1 MKKFEFNPGQSF
13 VGILAAVV
21 LGILLAFYS
30 LILLWPQGNPYDSVK
45 VTIPKGASLK
55 EVSTTLQDYNIIRNE
70 RSFLLAVKTLG
81 YEKDM
86 PAGRFKLL
94 KASTNF
100 DIIDQLVNGIQVNK
114 RVTILEG
121 WTIDIIADE
130 LHDKIGIDKDEFKS
144 ACTNELL
151 LWKWGISEKSVEGY
165 LFPNTYLFSEE
176 EDVQDPLI
184 PLAYIEETPLTHM
197 ADHLKE
203 RFQISSWEDAV
214 ELSKSQRD
222 RGSGMSSYRNTTKR
236 ITDSVAIYLPPNV
249 TDSTTAAYTG
259 AATGVVGAAAAGA
272 FGVVKDMANKDYEKA
287 AKGKGFLMVS
297 ATPLTRSSYHAGDD
311 FSKLKKNILYLSKRG
326 KKQSARDFA
335 FNDLIFLGDSQII
348 DLFAEIFPQRN
359 KYSIDDAYHQ
369 ARLARILREGEY
381 DYKTNE
387 VKLWDYKYEQIRD
400 IEENRKVS

>member
-86 PAGRFKLL
+86 PAGRFKLV

-100 DIIDQLVNGIQVNK
+100 DIIDQLVNGMQVNK

-121 WTIDIIADE
+121 WTIDVIAKE
-130 LHDKIGIDKDEFKS
+130 LHDKIGIDQDEFKS

-151 LWKWGISEKSVEGY
+151 LWKWGISEKTVEGY

-176 EDVQDPLI
+176 EDVQDIIGRMINEYKQRITLEFRDRMQELGMEEKEI
-184 PLAYIEETPLTHM
+184 ITLASIIEGE
-197 ADHLKE
+197 AIYDKE
-203 RFQISSWEDAV
+203 RAIISGVYHNRLNIGMRLQADPTIQYIIDDSPRRLLNKD
-214 ELSKSQRD
+214 LKIKSP
-222 RGSGMSSYRNTTKR
+222 YNTYLNKG
-236 ITDSVAIYLPPNV
+236 LPPGPINNPGIE
-249 TDSTTAAYTG
+249 SI
-259 AATGVVGAAAAGA
+259 
-272 FGVVKDMANKDYEKA
+272 KA
-287 AKGKGFLMVS
+287 ALYPAETDYIYFVARGDG
-297 ATPLTRSSYHAGDD
+297 YHT
-311 FSKLKKNILYLSKRG
+311 FSRTKEEHNIAKRKFQKIRRQLKKQQA
-326 KKQSARDFA
+326 KKDNA
-335 FNDLIFLGDSQII
+335 
-348 DLFAEIFPQRN
+348 
-359 KYSIDDAYHQ
+359 
-369 ARLARILREGEY
+369 
-381 DYKTNE
+381 
-387 VKLWDYKYEQIRD
+387 
-400 IEENRKVS
+400 

>member
-86 PAGRFKLL
+86 PAGRFKLI

-121 WTIDIIADE
+121 WTIDVIAEE
-130 LHDKIGIDKDEFKS
+130 LHDKIGIDQDEFKS

-151 LWKWGISEKSVEGY
+151 LWKWGISEKTVEGY

-176 EDVQDPLI
+176 EDVQDIIGRMINEYKQRITLEFRDRMQELGMEEKEI
-184 PLAYIEETPLTHM
+184 ITLASIIEGE
-197 ADHLKE
+197 AIYDKE
-203 RFQISSWEDAV
+203 RAIISGVYHNRLNIGMRLQADPTIQYIINDSPRRLLNKD
-214 ELSKSQRD
+214 LKIKSP
-222 RGSGMSSYRNTTKR
+222 YNTYLNKG
-236 ITDSVAIYLPPNV
+236 LPPGPINNPGIE
-249 TDSTTAAYTG
+249 SI
-259 AATGVVGAAAAGA
+259 
-272 FGVVKDMANKDYEKA
+272 KA
-287 AKGKGFLMVS
+287 ALYPAETDYIYFVARGDGFH
-297 ATPLTRSSYHAGDD
+297 T
-311 FSKLKKNILYLSKRG
+311 FSRTKEEHNIAKRKFQKIRRQLKKQQAKRG
-326 KKQSARDFA
+326 
-335 FNDLIFLGDSQII
+335 N
-348 DLFAEIFPQRN
+348 
-359 KYSIDDAYHQ
+359 
-369 ARLARILREGEY
+369 
-381 DYKTNE
+381 T
-387 VKLWDYKYEQIRD
+387 
-400 IEENRKVS
+400 

>member
-86 PAGRFKLL
+86 PAGRFKLV

-121 WTIDIIADE
+121 WTIDVIAEE
-130 LHDKIGIDKDEFKS
+130 LHDKIGIDQDEFKS

-151 LWKWGISEKSVEGY
+151 LWKWGISEKTVEGY

-176 EDVQDPLI
+176 EDVQDIIGRMINEYKQRITLEFRDRMQELGMEEKEI
-184 PLAYIEETPLTHM
+184 ITLASIIEGE
-197 ADHLKE
+197 AIYDKE
-203 RFQISSWEDAV
+203 RAVISGVYHNRLNIGMRLQADPTIQYIIDDSPRRLLNKD
-214 ELSKSQRD
+214 LKIKSP
-222 RGSGMSSYRNTTKR
+222 YNTYLNKG
-236 ITDSVAIYLPPNV
+236 LPPGPINNPGIE
-249 TDSTTAAYTG
+249 SI
-259 AATGVVGAAAAGA
+259 
-272 FGVVKDMANKDYEKA
+272 KA
-287 AKGKGFLMVS
+287 ALYPAETDYIYFVARGDG
-297 ATPLTRSSYHAGDD
+297 YHT
-311 FSKLKKNILYLSKRG
+311 FSRTKEEHNIAKRKFQKIRRQLKKQQA
-326 KKQSARDFA
+326 KKD
-335 FNDLIFLGDSQII
+335 N
-348 DLFAEIFPQRN
+348 
-359 KYSIDDAYHQ
+359 
-369 ARLARILREGEY
+369 
-381 DYKTNE
+381 T
-387 VKLWDYKYEQIRD
+387 
-400 IEENRKVS
+400 

>member
-86 PAGRFKLL
+86 PAGRFKLV

-121 WTIDIIADE
+121 WTIDVIAEE
-130 LHDKIGIDKDEFKS
+130 LHDKIGINQDEFKS

-151 LWKWGISEKSVEGY
+151 LWKWGISEKTVEGY

-176 EDVQDPLI
+176 EDVQDIIGRMINEYRQRITLEFRDRMQELGMEEKEI
-184 PLAYIEETPLTHM
+184 ITLASIIEGE
-197 ADHLKE
+197 AIYDKE
-203 RFQISSWEDAV
+203 RAVISGVYHNRLNIGMRLQADPTIQYIINDSPRRLLNKD
-214 ELSKSQRD
+214 LKIKSP
-222 RGSGMSSYRNTTKR
+222 YNTYLNKG
-236 ITDSVAIYLPPNV
+236 LPPGPINNPGIE
-249 TDSTTAAYTG
+249 SI
-259 AATGVVGAAAAGA
+259 
-272 FGVVKDMANKDYEKA
+272 KA
-287 AKGKGFLMVS
+287 ALYPAKTDYIYFVARGDG
-297 ATPLTRSSYHAGDD
+297 YHT
-311 FSKLKKNILYLSKRG
+311 FSRTKEEHNIAKKKFQKIRRQLKKQQA
-326 KKQSARDFA
+326 KKD
-335 FNDLIFLGDSQII
+335 N
-348 DLFAEIFPQRN
+348 
-359 KYSIDDAYHQ
+359 
-369 ARLARILREGEY
+369 
-381 DYKTNE
+381 T
-387 VKLWDYKYEQIRD
+387 
-400 IEENRKVS
+400 

>member
-86 PAGRFKLL
+86 PAGRFKLI

-121 WTIDIIADE
+121 WTIDVIAEE
-130 LHDKIGIDKDEFKS
+130 LHDKIGIDQDEFKS

-151 LWKWGISEKSVEGY
+151 LWKWGISEKTVEGY

-176 EDVQDPLI
+176 EDVQDIIGRMINEYKQRITLEFRDRMQELGMEEKEI
-184 PLAYIEETPLTHM
+184 ITLASIIEGE
-197 ADHLKE
+197 AIYDKE
-203 RFQISSWEDAV
+203 RAIISGVYHNRLNIGMRLQADPTIQYIINDSPRRLLNKD
-214 ELSKSQRD
+214 LKIKSP
-222 RGSGMSSYRNTTKR
+222 YNTYLNKG
-236 ITDSVAIYLPPNV
+236 LPPGPINNPGIE
-249 TDSTTAAYTG
+249 SI
-259 AATGVVGAAAAGA
+259 
-272 FGVVKDMANKDYEKA
+272 KA
-287 AKGKGFLMVS
+287 ALYPAETDYIYFVARGDGFH
-297 ATPLTRSSYHAGDD
+297 T
-311 FSKLKKNILYLSKRG
+311 FSRTKEEHNIAKRKFQKIRRQLKKQQA
-326 KKQSARDFA
+326 KKD
-335 FNDLIFLGDSQII
+335 N
-348 DLFAEIFPQRN
+348 
-359 KYSIDDAYHQ
+359 
-369 ARLARILREGEY
+369 
-381 DYKTNE
+381 T
-387 VKLWDYKYEQIRD
+387 
-400 IEENRKVS
+400 

>member
-86 PAGRFKLL
+86 PAGRFKLV

-121 WTIDIIADE
+121 WTIDVIAKE
-130 LHDKIGIDKDEFKS
+130 LHDKIGIDQDEFKS

-151 LWKWGISEKSVEGY
+151 LWKWGISEKTVEGY

-176 EDVQDPLI
+176 EDVQDIIGRMINEYKQRITLEFRDRMQELGMEEKEI
-184 PLAYIEETPLTHM
+184 ITLASIIEGE
-197 ADHLKE
+197 AIYDKE
-203 RFQISSWEDAV
+203 RAVISGVYHNRLNIGMRLQADPTIQYIINDSPRRLLNKD
-214 ELSKSQRD
+214 LKIKSP
-222 RGSGMSSYRNTTKR
+222 YNTYLNKG
-236 ITDSVAIYLPPNV
+236 LPPGPINNPGIE
-249 TDSTTAAYTG
+249 SI
-259 AATGVVGAAAAGA
+259 
-272 FGVVKDMANKDYEKA
+272 KA
-287 AKGKGFLMVS
+287 ALYPAETDYIYFVARGDG
-297 ATPLTRSSYHAGDD
+297 YHT
-311 FSKLKKNILYLSKRG
+311 FSRTKEEHNIAKRKFQKIRRQLKKQQA
-326 KKQSARDFA
+326 KKD
-335 FNDLIFLGDSQII
+335 N
-348 DLFAEIFPQRN
+348 
-359 KYSIDDAYHQ
+359 
-369 ARLARILREGEY
+369 
-381 DYKTNE
+381 T
-387 VKLWDYKYEQIRD
+387 
-400 IEENRKVS
+400 

>member
-86 PAGRFKLL
+86 PAGRFKLV

-121 WTIDIIADE
+121 WTIDVIAEE
-130 LHDKIGIDKDEFKS
+130 LYDKIGIDQDEFKS

-151 LWKWGISEKSVEGY
+151 LWKWGISEKTVEGY

-176 EDVQDPLI
+176 EDVQDIIGRMINEYKQRITLEFRDRMQELGMEEKEI
-184 PLAYIEETPLTHM
+184 ITLASIIEGE
-197 ADHLKE
+197 AIYDKE
-203 RFQISSWEDAV
+203 RAIISGVYHNRLNIGMRLQADPTIQYIIDDSPRRLLNKD
-214 ELSKSQRD
+214 LKIKSP
-222 RGSGMSSYRNTTKR
+222 YNTYLNKG
-236 ITDSVAIYLPPNV
+236 LPPGPINNPGIE
-249 TDSTTAAYTG
+249 SI
-259 AATGVVGAAAAGA
+259 
-272 FGVVKDMANKDYEKA
+272 KA
-287 AKGKGFLMVS
+287 ALYPAETDYIYFVAKGDG
-297 ATPLTRSSYHAGDD
+297 YHT
-311 FSKLKKNILYLSKRG
+311 FSRTKEEHNIAKKKFQKIRRELKKQK
-326 KKQSARDFA
+326 
-335 FNDLIFLGDSQII
+335 
-348 DLFAEIFPQRN
+348 
-359 KYSIDDAYHQ
+359 SIK
-369 ARLARILREGEY
+369 GN
-381 DYKTNE
+381 T
-387 VKLWDYKYEQIRD
+387 
-400 IEENRKVS
+400 

>member
-86 PAGRFKLL
+86 PAGRFKLV

-121 WTIDIIADE
+121 WTINVIAKE
-130 LHDKIGIDKDEFKS
+130 LHDKIGIDQDEFKN

-151 LWKWGISEKSVEGY
+151 LWKWGISEKTVEGY
-165 LFPNTYLFSEE
+165 LFPNTYLFSED
-176 EDVQDPLI
+176 EDVQDI
-184 PLAYIEETPLTHM
+184 IGRMITEYKQRITIE
-197 ADHLKE
+197 
-203 RFQISSWEDAV
+203 F
-214 ELSKSQRD
+214 RD
-222 RGSGMSSYRNTTKR
+222 RMKELGMEEKEI
-236 ITDSVAIYLPPNV
+236 ITLASIIEGEAIYDRERAVISGVYHNRLNIGMRLQADPTIQYIIDDSPRRLLNKDLKIKSPYNTYLNKGLPPGPINNPGIE
-249 TDSTTAAYTG
+249 SI
-259 AATGVVGAAAAGA
+259 
-272 FGVVKDMANKDYEKA
+272 KA
-287 AKGKGFLMVS
+287 ALYPAETDYIYFVARGDG
-297 ATPLTRSSYHAGDD
+297 YHT
-311 FSKLKKNILYLSKRG
+311 FSRTKEEHNIAKRKFQKIRRQLKKLQA
-326 KKQSARDFA
+326 KKD
-335 FNDLIFLGDSQII
+335 N
-348 DLFAEIFPQRN
+348 
-359 KYSIDDAYHQ
+359 
-369 ARLARILREGEY
+369 
-381 DYKTNE
+381 T
-387 VKLWDYKYEQIRD
+387 
-400 IEENRKVS
+400 